1 MGPRELREQE
11 RLLVFGSGEGGARGG
26 QHQGV
31 TRRGGLVVWKL
42 GGTPNGLSVAL
53 CETTRSFLWEREGD
67 QGGNLCFIN

>member
-1 MGPRELREQE
+1 M
-11 RLLVFGSGEGGARGG
+11 FGSGEGGARGG

-31 TRRGGLVVWKL
+31 TRRGGLGVWKL
-42 GGTPNGLSVAL
+42 GGTPNGFSVAL

>member
-1 MGPRELREQE
+1 M
-11 RLLVFGSGEGGARGG
+11 FGSGEGGARGG

-31 TRRGGLVVWKL
+31 TRRGGLLVWKL

>member
-1 MGPRELREQE
+1 M
-11 RLLVFGSGEGGARGG
+11 FGSGEGGARGG

-53 CETTRSFLWEREGD
+53 RETTRSFLWEREGD